1 MVINAAVQ
9 VAELCVLDAP
19 PFPINFRRAMC
30 TVPAVPSDSSPDSC
44 THTHVIRAVKMLEGN
59 YANHGK
65 PSQLLTSTLLPG
77 KRAHKVAF
85 VDHLPMQPTADE
97 SATVVSLGSVLEPDY
112 AVDANDD
119 ANEYDLC
126 NLPLSMGCSLPD
138 SLCPPVFTA
147 LPTAKPIQVAT

>member
-1 MVINAAVQ
+1 
-9 VAELCVLDAP
+9 
-19 PFPINFRRAMC
+19 
-30 TVPAVPSDSSPDSC
+30 
-44 THTHVIRAVKMLEGN
+44 MLEAY
-59 YANHGK
+59 YANQGK
-65 PSQLLTSTLLPG
+65 PSKPLTSALLPG
-77 KRAHKVAF
+77 KGARKVAF

-147 LPTAKPIQVAT
+147 LPTAKPIQVATGSHSSK